1 MNILESFLY
10 DPIMDWRIKS
20 KRRQQEDEKL
30 KPQIVMNAIRRKV
43 RGILEIGE
51 LPVSVSG
58 QVDAVIQQATSTENL
73 AQMYIGWMPFL

>member
-1 MNILESFLY
+1 
-10 DPIMDWRIKS
+10 MDWRVKS
-20 KRRQQEDEKL
+20 KRRHQEDEKL

-58 QVDAVIQQATSTENL
+58 QVDAVIQQATSAENL